1 MPGENSDRVQPNNK
15 PSDPFASLNEEIRAD
30 FQFYLGLPGEWK
42 KEHRGQY
49 AVIKNKKV
57 HNILADYKD
66 ALAYAAQEF
75 GDDQFLIQQVGTEDT
90 VHYTTQ
96 ALLGAG

>member
-1 MPGENSDRVQPNNK
+1 MADRANIPEQPILK
-15 PSDPFASLNEEIRAD
+15 PSDPFASVNEEMKAD
-30 FQFYLGLPGEWK
+30 FQFYLGLPDEWK
-42 KEHRGQY
+42 KENQGKF

-57 HNILADYKD
+57 LKVLADYRD
-66 ALAYAAQEF
+66 ALAYAVEQL

-96 ALLGAG
+96 ALLGGR